1 MKGMN
6 ELASETANPRDEIE
20 RLEGRI
26 GELAARIESCRKF
39 IVASRIAI
47 VLGGIVLI
55 AIILRV
61 MLFDPLAFSAAVAA
75 VLGGIVLSS
84 SNRST
89 AREAE
94 AQMAEAEAARAALIG
109 RIELHVV
116 GGRDT
121 LH

>member
-1 MKGMN
+1 MD
-6 ELASETANPRDEIE
+6 ELVSETGDPRDQIE
-20 RLEGRI
+20 RLEQRI
-26 GELAARIESCRKF
+26 EDLAARIESCRKF
-39 IVASRIAI
+39 IVVSRLAI
-47 VLGGIVLI
+47 VFGGVLLL
-55 AIILRV
+55 AMILRL

-75 VLGGIVLSS
+75 ILGGIVLSG

-94 AQMAEAEAARAALIG
+94 TELAQAEMMRAQLIG
-109 RIELHVV
+109 RIELQVV